1 MSLGVRVLER
11 EAEKVRRELV
21 AGGHLERGKRAVREG
36 GFVIFPVKESPDLPY
51 ETVQREFETVER
63 KTFQDYLREFL
74 EEDEVREVRRS
85 FDVIGDLAILEI
97 PDELEGREVEIA
109 QALMRAH
116 KAIRG
121 VFKKGSEVRGE
132 ERVRALVHLAGEERG
147 VAVHREHGC
156 RYKMDIRKVYFS
168 PRLGYERRRV
178 LEKVGR
184 GETVVDLFAGVG
196 PFSIPL
202 AKYRGARVYAVDIN
216 PSAVDYLR
224 ENVRLNKVAGLV
236 VPLLGDCRA
245 VTPRGVADRVIMNL
259 PKRSPEFL
267 DVALGALK
275 GGGVIHLYAIATRQ
289 DLYAP
294 LEREVRKA
302 FQGLG
307 ADMEVLERKVV
318 RPYSPRQY
326 HVVLDIKV
334 TSRS

>member
-1 MSLGVRVLER
+1 MSLGVRVPER
-11 EAEKVRRELV
+11 EAEKVKRELV
-21 AGGHLERGKRAVREG
+21 AGGLLERGRRVLREG
-36 GFVIFPVKESPDLPY
+36 GFVLFPVKKPSGLPY

-97 PDELEGREVEIA
+97 PDGLEGREVEIA
-109 QALMRAH
+109 QALLRAH

-132 ERVRALVHLAGEERG
+132 ARVRALVHLAGEERG

-178 LEKVGR
+178 LERVGR

-216 PSAVDYLR
+216 PAAVEHLR
-224 ENVRLNKVAGLV
+224 ENMRLNRVEGLV
-236 VPLLGDCRA
+236 IPLLGDCRA
-245 VTPRGVADRVIMNL
+245 VTPRSVADRVIMNL
-259 PKRSPEFL
+259 PKRSLEFL

-275 GGGVIHLYAIATRQ
+275 GGGTIHLYAIASQ
-289 DLYAP
+289 EDLYTA
-294 LEREVRKA
+294 LEGEVRKA

-307 ADMEVLERKVV
+307 KGMEVLERRVV